1 MTKFIK
7 TVSYRG
13 LLGHDIDEAF
23 RYILSGGKIPRKSF
37 KMPDLRPSSF
47 FKELYSGNE
56 LISAT
61 HDAERLEIKRSEEG
75 HIALIKQA
83 VGKDKLGTIDTLLT
97 SSVDEKIDM
106 ACAHD
111 LFDKSEVAFLKERS
125 IYISHI
131 KDRFPSDDII
141 FSDAMHLVFSLKA
154 MFHHL
159 IPKLNHTD
167 ETIKSQWS
175 NIAAGESVKTMLF
188 TSFDPS
194 DQLYY
199 CFLFEN
205 QRLSPRGTIWRT
217 MRSGGFLYHQRPA
230 CP

>member
-1 MTKFIK
+1 MTRFIK
-7 TVSYRG
+7 SVSYRG
-13 LLGHDIDEAF
+13 LLGGDVNEAF
-23 RYILSGGKIPRKSF
+23 RFILSGGKIPENSF
-37 KMPDLRPSSF
+37 KMSENRPSSF
-47 FKELYSGNE
+47 FKEFASSCE

-61 HDAERLEIKRSEEG
+61 HDVERLEIKRSEEG
-75 HIALIKQA
+75 RIALIKQA
-83 VGKDKLGTIDTLLT
+83 VGKDKLETIDTLLN

-111 LFDKSEVAFLKERS
+111 LSDGSEVAFLKERS

-131 KDRFPSDDII
+131 KDRFPSDDVI

-159 IPKLNHTD
+159 IPKLNFRD
-167 ETIKSQWS
+167 DMIKPQWS
-175 NIAAGESVKTMLF
+175 NIAAGESVKKMLF
-188 TSFDPS
+188 TGFDPN

-205 QRLSPRGTIWRT
+205 QRLSPRGTIWRRL
-217 MRSGGFLYHQRPA
+217 RSGGFLDHQRPA